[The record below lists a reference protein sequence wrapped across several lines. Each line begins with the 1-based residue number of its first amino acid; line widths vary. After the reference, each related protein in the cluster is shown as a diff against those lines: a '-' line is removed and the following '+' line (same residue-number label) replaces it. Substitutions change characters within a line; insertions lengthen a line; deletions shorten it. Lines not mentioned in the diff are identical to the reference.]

1 MIQIYNSLT
10 FILAINSLVLI
21 GLILNQND
29 TSKESISNQNSSSS
43 TNPFENLTWIIGI
56 FQLSLLLIK
65 KCPNIT
71 ILK

>member
-10 FILAINSLVLI
+10 LILGINSIVLI

-29 TSKESISNQNSSSS
+29 TSKESINNQNSSSS
-43 TNPFENLTWIIGI
+43 SNPLESLTWISGI

-65 KCPNIT
+65 IKINDF
-71 ILK
+71 

>member
-1 MIQIYNSLT
+1 VIQIDNSLT

-65 KCPNIT
+65 IKIVDF
-71 ILK
+71 

>member
-29 TSKESISNQNSSSS
+29 TSKVSISNQNSSSS

-65 KCPNIT
+65 IKIVDF
-71 ILK
+71 

>member
-1 MIQIYNSLT
+1 VIQIYNSLT

-43 TNPFENLTWIIGI
+43 TNPFENLTWIKYAEDMEEY
-56 FQLSLLLIK
+56 QRLLAIYE
-65 KCPNIT
+65 
-71 ILK
+71 

>member
-65 KCPNIT
+65 IKNQQF
-71 ILK
+71 

>member
-65 KCPNIT
+65 IKNQIYS
-71 ILK
+71 KN

>member
-29 TSKESISNQNSSSS
+29 TSKESINNQNSSSS

-65 KCPNIT
+65 IKIVDF
-71 ILK
+71 

>member
-10 FILAINSLVLI
+10 FILGINSLILI

-29 TSKESISNQNSSSS
+29 TSKESLNNQNSSST
-43 TNPFENLTWIIGI
+43 TNPFENITWIVGI

-65 KCPNIT
+65 IKIVDF
-71 ILK
+71 